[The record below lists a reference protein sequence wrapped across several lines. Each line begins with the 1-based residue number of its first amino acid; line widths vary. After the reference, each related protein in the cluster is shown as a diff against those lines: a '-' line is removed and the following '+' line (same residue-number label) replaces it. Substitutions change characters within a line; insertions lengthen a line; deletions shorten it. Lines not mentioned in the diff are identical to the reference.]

1 MADLKRWIILH
12 KIYLL
17 SVIAIFIFAWMDAKQ
32 IKSFQILNTT
42 EAWALYNQY
51 TGPAIWSLWA
61 IILVFVMLYGSDCN
75 HILPVPVTSVRLWP
89 CPVNPTLRIVLF
101 LKTIPG
107 CIASTVPAVT
117 FKESPGINF
126 LCKILPPANRN
137 KVPLPCIF
145 WIFFTLLRKFEPRYG
160 ACYATWYC
168 L

>member
-61 IILVFVMLYGSDCN
+61 IILVLIGVIWYIIHKDKSEAVALAVSGN
-75 HILPVPVTSVRLWP
+75 ILLLTG
-89 CPVNPTLRIVLF
+89 TEDVLF
-101 LKTIPG
+101 YL
-107 CIASTVPAVT
+107 
-117 FKESPGINF
+117 FSPQ
-126 LCKILPPANRN
+126 
-137 KVPLPCIF
+137 
-145 WIFFTLLRKFEPRYG
+145 T
-160 ACYATWYC
+160 
-168 L
+168 